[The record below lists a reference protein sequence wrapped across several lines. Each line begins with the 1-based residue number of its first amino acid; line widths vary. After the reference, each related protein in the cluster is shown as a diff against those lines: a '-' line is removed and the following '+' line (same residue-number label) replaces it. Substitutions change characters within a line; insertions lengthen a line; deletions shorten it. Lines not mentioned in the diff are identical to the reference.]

1 MADDETTPNE
11 AQTPAEEPTQAAEP
25 PTEAAEAPVETAAEP
40 AEPPIEAAQAERAPA
55 PKAARTGVPRWH
67 RVLAVVLLVIG
78 FILVPLSAVSIWS
91 RNQLLN
97 TDRYVST
104 VSPLAG
110 DPDIQKVV
118 ATKSVDALF
127 SSVDVSGKVSDVLP
141 KRAKFLGDTIA
152 AQAQGYAVQITEK
165 LLASDRFQNLWD
177 GMNRVAHQQLV
188 NVLKDENGASAGP
201 AKVKDGKITLDLSNV
216 ITTVKTE
223 LTKKG
228 LGFLK
233 NVSVPPVKRTV
244 VLIDTGGIDQAR
256 TASKILNAISWLL
269 PILAIGCFVASALL
283 VRPRRRG
290 TIRSGLVLFGG
301 AAFTLV
307 LLAVGR
313 YFYLDAATPPG
324 GNGKAAAAVWD
335 ILLRNLRVAVIIV
348 GVIGLLVAI
357 AGWLSGSSGGAERIR
372 AMASKGI
379 GGLRRKA
386 DDAGYT
392 PGPVAAMG
400 EREQARRADRRDR
413 ARGRRVHPL
422 EEPDDRR
429 HPRAPD
435 PARAGAGRGLVP
447 HPRFVGAHRRRQR
460 RHDGRLRAGGCNC
473 LIEPTCASWAPA
485 SPGSRAR
492 VRCRSGASSARCSRP
507 PTEWADACAPTTTTD
522 SSSTGVSR
530 SY

>member
-1 MADDETTPNE
+1 MTDDETTPNE
-11 AQTPAEEPTQAAEP
+11 EQTPAEEPTEAAESAAAAPTEAVEP
-25 PTEAAEAPVETAAEP
+25 PTEAVATTAEP
-40 AEPPIEAAQAERAPA
+40 AEPPIEAAQAEVPA
-55 PKAARTGVPRWH
+55 PKAPRTGVPRWH
-67 RVLAVVLLVIG
+67 RVVAVVLLVIG
-78 FILVPLSAVSIWS
+78 FILVPLSALSIWS

-97 TDRYVST
+97 TDRYVTT
-104 VSPLAG
+104 VSPLAS

-127 SSVDVSGKVSDVLP
+127 SSVDVEGKVTDVLP

-165 LLASDRFQNLWD
+165 LLASSQFQKLWD
-177 GMNRVAHQQLV
+177 GMNRVAHKQLV
-188 NVLKDENGASAGP
+188 SVLKDENGVNAGP

-233 NVSVPPVKRTV
+233 NVSVPPVKRTI

-290 TIRSGLVLFGG
+290 AIRAGLVLFGG

-348 GVIGLLVAI
+348 GVIGLLIAI
-357 AGWLSGSSGGAERIR
+357 AGWLSGPSGGAERIR
-372 AMASKGI
+372 AMASRGV
-379 GGLRRKA
+379 GGLRHMA
-386 DDAGYT
+386 DDHGYT
-392 PGPVAAMG
+392 PGPVAQWVT
-400 EREQARRADRRDR
+400 ENK
-413 ARGRRVHPL
+413 RGVQI
-422 EEPDDRR
+422 
-429 HPRAPD
+429 
-435 PARAGAGRGLVP
+435 GAVVLAVVVFILWKNPTIGVTLVLLILLGLVL
-447 HPRFVGAHRRRQR
+447 GAVSFLTRGSSVPVE
-460 RHDGRLRAGGCNC
+460 DTADDTS
-473 LIEPTCASWAPA
+473 EPEDAS
-485 SPGSRAR
+485 
-492 VRCRSGASSARCSRP
+492 V
-507 PTEWADACAPTTTTD
+507 
-522 SSSTGVSR
+522 
-530 SY
+530 